1 MDSVEQNITKKRKS
15 RLEENSIS
23 LLSLKTIDNKIVD
36 VTSSQDFAEPSEEVN
51 KIIELFLEFSVFN
64 NPCFDE
70 VPEIEN
76 QRNLIIAMSHQP
88 FQIQN

>member
-1 MDSVEQNITKKRKS
+1 M
-15 RLEENSIS
+15 
-23 LLSLKTIDNKIVD
+23 D

-88 FQIQN
+88 FQI